1 MESKSSTKGWANL
14 LEVGRVQLGL
24 TRGYPPAE
32 VVLVSLTQLL
42 IREVQ
47 S

>member
-1 MESKSSTKGWANL
+1 MESKSSTKWWANL
-14 LEVGRVQLGL
+14 LEVGRVRLGL
-24 TRGYPPAE
+24 PRGYPPPKVA
-32 VVLVSLTQLL
+32 LVSLTKLL